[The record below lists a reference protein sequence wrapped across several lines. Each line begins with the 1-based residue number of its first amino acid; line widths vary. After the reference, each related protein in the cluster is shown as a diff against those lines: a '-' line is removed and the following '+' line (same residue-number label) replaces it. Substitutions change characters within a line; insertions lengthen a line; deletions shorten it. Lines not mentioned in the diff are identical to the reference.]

1 MSLIRGGTPRASRTS
16 GFSIGSPPQAAAS
29 TTNTKPARR
38 RYWNESYIQ
47 GTAYTRTPEYQLEQL
62 KKQAEE
68 NQQKL
73 EEMIKNSK
81 FRANGEVNG
90 KPAYYNPVTR
100 QSLTADSDG
109 KYKLRD
115 W

>member
-1 MSLIRGGTPRASRTS
+1 M
-16 GFSIGSPPQAAAS
+16 
-29 TTNTKPARR
+29 
-38 RYWNESYIQ
+38 
-47 GTAYTRTPEYQLEQL
+47 
-62 KKQAEE
+62 
-68 NQQKL
+68 
-73 EEMIKNSK
+73 
-81 FRANGEVNG
+81 ANVTVYNMEGKEAKGEVNG

>member
-1 MSLIRGGTPRASRTS
+1 MSASPPRDAGTGTKAEISLRTPIRG
-16 GFSIGSPPQAAAS
+16 
-29 TTNTKPARR
+29 NL
-38 RYWNESYIQ
+38 
-47 GTAYTRTPEYQLEQL
+47 YQLEQL

-73 EEMIKNSK
+73 EEMIKNIK